1 MENKLDRIRT
11 IHYLRGIAALL
22 VVAFH
27 LRSNLNNVYAQ
38 SNLGDLLF
46 QSGSSGIDL
55 FFIISGFIIALSTSN
70 NSSSFTFAVKRF
82 FRLYP
87 VFIVSLAVVFFVFPN
102 NSIKELIRS
111 SLLLHLNYNS
121 EAPFFGYNMLVP
133 AWTLTYEIYF
143 YLVFMISMSISH
155 KYRSAICSIFLLSSI
170 VGLQYVF
177 NGHIGFSG
185 RDAAEINSGNI
196 IFSFGR
202 LMSSPMLLEFIFG
215 MMLYE
220 FRFILKKVPF
230 VEMVLF
236 MCISFFICS
245 YFSTFRYF
253 PGPFNFGLWAL
264 VLLFGVISYESQK
277 SISESK
283 ILSFLGDISYSLYL
297 THVIVMNIFH
307 TYLRDAP
314 IYSMGPGFA
323 KLFYIMSICIF
334 ISWLC
339 FHLIEKPMINAGKR
353 LLQYRTPERNNVAI
367 DG

>member
-1 MENKLDRIRT
+1 MERIRT

-55 FFIISGFIIALSTSN
+55 FFIISGFIIALSTSS
-70 NSSSFTFAVKRF
+70 NSSAFVFAIKRF

-87 VFIVSLAVVFFVFPN
+87 VFIISLIVVYFIFPGN
-102 NSIKELIRS
+102 KIHDFIRS
-111 SLLLHLNYNS
+111 AVLLHNNYNLD
-121 EAPFFGYNMLVP
+121 APFFGYNMLVP

-143 YLVFMISMSISH
+143 YLIFMLSMLINH
-155 KYRSAICSIFLLSSI
+155 KYRSVICSVFILTCVI
-170 VGLQYVF
+170 GLQYIF
-177 NGHIGFSG
+177 NGYVGFSG
-185 RDAAEINSGNI
+185 RDVAEINSGNI

-297 THVIVMNIFH
+297 THVIVMNAFH
-307 TYLRDAP
+307 TYLRDSP

-323 KLFYIMSICIF
+323 KLFYIMSICILV
-334 ISWLC
+334 SWIC
-339 FHLIEKPMINAGKR
+339 FNLIEKPMINVGKR
-353 LLQYRTPERNNVAI
+353 LLQYRIAERNNVAI